1 MSLPGLKC
9 TILVYNYC
17 RPAPRWTTI
26 TWMLRPSLCHHNS
39 HQTREQHQQSSGNQL
54 RLNDNVLSTKL
65 VNTLNQNVSWF
76 NQNYDR
82 IFGIAEIRDI
92 QNRVLEAES
101 VFVDITQ
108 KRKSCQEKIENL
120 KETIKNIR
128 DKLEITPRQSDN
140 YLRLITEEH
149 KLLREQ
155 LGIDLELSQYKER
168 EQLSLDNLSKLLRQ
182 SHELERLRQERSKYW
197 QIISISLSLAASLV
211 ALFAQ
216 KARNQRSVTNRL
228 DLIDHRLSDLAQTKE
243 MLENN
248 LVSRIDSL
256 QTSLDHLGRS
266 IDQLT
271 LIDKIDK
278 HEEEVNRKKC
288 SGSSW
293 MSWIPGLT
301 TVWSWSSSILVG

>member
-1 MSLPGLKC
+1 M
-9 TILVYNYC
+9 V
-17 RPAPRWTTI
+17 
-26 TWMLRPSLCHHNS
+26 
-39 HQTREQHQQSSGNQL
+39 HQTREQHQQSTTV
-54 RLNDNVLSTKL
+54 RDNVLSSKL
-65 VNTLNQNVSWF
+65 VDSLNQNVNWF

-82 IFGIAEIRDI
+82 VFGIAEIRDI
-92 QNRVLEAES
+92 QNRVLEAERE
-101 VFVDITQ
+101 FVDITQ

-120 KETIKNIR
+120 KEEIKSIR
-128 DKLEITPRQSDN
+128 DKLEITPRQSDK

-155 LGIDLELSQYKER
+155 LGIDLELSQYKEK

-228 DLIDHRLSDLAQTKE
+228 DLIDRRLLE
-243 MLENN
+243 MTETSQVLESN
-248 LVSRIDSL
+248 LLSRVDEL
-256 QTSLDHLGRS
+256 QTSLAKIHRAIDSLG
-266 IDQLT
+266 Q
-271 LIDKIDK
+271 
-278 HEEEVNRKKC
+278 EETIEETKKQ
-288 SGSSW
+288 SDGSSW

-301 TVWSWSSSILVG
+301 TVWSYTSRLLIG